1 MEEIDFEASNR
12 LQNAN
17 TYGDI
22 SFSDIDFE
30 ASNSLRN
37 DALRKLYPR
46 EADAVDMGVIIG
58 TELLGTVLGGIAT
71 GGSPLGFAGGSALGN
86 YLSQQYRI
94 NQGLQSDIGLG
105 ELGAA
110 TVLGGV
116 PVGKF
121 ANVGMAG
128 KTAIR
133 AGQGAGLATG
143 ELLARTFIDEDRA
156 PTQEEIATTLLFGG
170 AFGGTLGAVEA
181 KFLKDL
187 GLPAEEG
194 QKRLEFKEA
203 VQEQVREAG
212 GASNYEVGRPVGFF
226 TFRDPQGNFTFKDP
240 DTTELTAA
248 TSLDPVTGLGPRRL
262 RQLDQPQ
269 LPGPRGLGGPQQARI
284 GQSRTLTDD
293 GVIEVDAIPVEDYAE
308 GLLSGIENKLL
319 LESEDMIK
327 GISSGQELSPEMQNL
342 KKAFEAK
349 LASDNEIFTG
359 VNPIVA
365 KGNIGDT
372 RRLREIDEE
381 IAKLDH
387 LGSAGEQGDIA
398 LGLRRPPTVNPN
410 LTKLSDD
417 AFDAVEI
424 KARKELDKLEDNYFN
439 QGGMEQNNL
448 GLKRKL
454 AAAQDAYSA
463 VELEKFRRQIAG
475 EEPWFIASEF
485 RTLAG
490 GTQNAETVF
499 KLALLGETVKKRGI
513 QQELFDELNAN
524 VGKDINA
531 QEVFADQINKAK
543 LATERFKKKNLTQ
556 KVPLSKQR
564 KQLEKE
570 KRALERKHNIVQNVL
585 LGGAGVSAAAS
596 MFTEDEEASGSS
608 LAMAGLLGFFGIR
621 KNKQV
626 TEALAKGAR
635 KGEAQNARDEAIRAK
650 GGIPD
655 PDPEPIGRAAV
666 EAERRQAAG
675 DRIPARRIAPKDD
688 IKRSYSDELIKQL
701 EETNDPNIQ
710 NMLTEELAERA
721 SRNTARGRRL
731 RNKLFNIVTK
741 NPEISDETFNA
752 INIARDTPLGTQ
764 KTNQDVRG
772 YSQAKNAE
780 LVQLAKNG
788 DPEALKQIRKR
799 AAKNPKTKK
808 LVEREGLITGLL
820 TTGTGAI
827 ALMEMMDDDDDSVS
841 RASLGGFELLVALA
855 LSAFG
860 YRQAK
865 KYIKSAEFKK
875 AKAQI
880 KANPSAAEPD
890 IIKQAR
896 IDQTL
901 ERNPFAPPGEFKEA
915 MKSAQDFVRNAL
927 QPMSRTLK
935 NINKALPAV
944 FRKHEGEIATKT
956 REYMDKVSPFIVS
969 MTKRLKD
976 NPNKQRLFKQYL
988 LNGEYTKISDEIL
1001 TPNAPQVLFDQMGE
1015 MRKSLDD
1022 LRSYARQ
1029 RGGIDVGYIEAY
1041 FPRKIKNYNHFRKAL
1056 DEEEGLGGIRTEL
1069 DKALDDYAAKNNISS
1084 RDAIPTD
1091 EAAEVVS
1098 RALRTPPSGGMT
1110 PGNVKMRS
1118 IESVSPRILDAYADP
1133 AEALGDYVQRMVQAT
1148 ERRNFLLRKPDAS
1161 GSKVGFQGSQDTINA
1176 DLGMRMEVSED
1187 MVGALADRLRRENKL
1202 SQEDVDKLKEVI
1214 RARFNSKTV
1223 SPFFQGVKNA
1233 NYIAVMGNFG
1243 SAITQL
1249 GDLAYSIHFN
1259 GFDNTFKT
1267 LFNRKDN
1274 FDFVK
1279 HFGLSDSSIDAVTSS
1294 KGLSKVLDDVFTFT
1308 QLKRL
1313 DQLGKNTTMNA
1324 SWKKFKAQAQK
1335 DAPGLRDELAPVFGK
1350 ERAGQMVNQLQQ
1362 SNPASKNLPKAVEEL
1377 IWYKFLDLSPATLGE
1392 MPLYYNTSG
1401 NMRIAYMLKSFT
1413 LKQFDVFREAGS
1425 RDIEKAKLL
1434 YKEGKT
1440 REAVKSATKG
1450 MNKVLGLAV
1459 VFAAA
1464 NASTD
1469 VIKDMMYGRPIK
1481 KNDLLADNAL
1491 KLLGINRYLAYKAK
1505 REGIGKAVLETMLP
1519 PMTLFDRGGK
1529 DLDDLLSGKEYKGN
1543 LLQGTPL
1550 DIIYWRYL
1558 GGVDK
1563 VKNMQ

>member
-1 MEEIDFEASNR
+1 MAIRTMSLGEALENGYEVIGPDPIYREEATGFETATS
-12 LQNAN
+12 
-17 TYGDI
+17 
-22 SFSDIDFE
+22 
-30 ASNSLRN
+30 
-37 DALRKLYPR
+37 
-46 EADAVDMGVIIG
+46 IG
-58 TELLGTVLGGIAT
+58 LEVVPAILGGVLGG
-71 GGSPLGFAGGSALGN
+71 LAGGAAGSAAGN

-94 NQGLQSDIGLG
+94 GRGLQDDVGLG

-116 PVGKF
+116 GVGRL
-121 ANVGMAG
+121 AGMGAVGR
-128 KTAIR
+128 TATR
-133 AGQGAGLATG
+133 AAQGSGLAG
-143 ELLARTFIDEDRA
+143 AELTARTFIDEGRA
-156 PTQEEIATTLLFGG
+156 PTKDEIATTLLFGG
-170 AFGGTLGAVEA
+170 VFGGGLGAVEA

-203 VQEQVREAG
+203 VQEQVKEAG

-226 TFRDPQGNFTFKDP
+226 TFRDPQGNFTFRDP

-248 TSLDPVTGLGPRRL
+248 TALAPNTGLGPRRL

-269 LPGPRGLGGPQQARI
+269 LPGPRGLGGPQQARV

-293 GVIEVDAIPVEDYAE
+293 GIIEVDAIPVEDYAE

-327 GISSGQELSPEMQNL
+327 GISSGQELTPEMQNL
-342 KKAFEAK
+342 RKAFEGK

-372 RRLREIDEE
+372 RRLREIDE
-381 IAKLDH
+381 
-387 LGSAGEQGDIA
+387 
-398 LGLRRPPTVNPN
+398 
-410 LTKLSDD
+410 
-417 AFDAVEI
+417 
-424 KARKELDKLEDNYFN
+424 
-439 QGGMEQNNL
+439 
-448 GLKRKL
+448 
-454 AAAQDAYSA
+454 
-463 VELEKFRRQIAG
+463 QIAR
-475 EEPWFIASEF
+475 ISH
-485 RTLAG
+485 
-490 GTQNAETVF
+490 
-499 KLALLGETVKKRGI
+499 RG
-513 QQELFDELNAN
+513 
-524 VGKDINA
+524 KS
-531 QEVFADQINKAK
+531 
-543 LATERFKKKNLTQ
+543 T
-556 KVPLSKQR
+556 KQR

-585 LGGAGVSAAAS
+585 LGGAGVASTAS

-608 LAMAGLLGFFGIR
+608 LAMAGFLGFFGMR
-621 KNKQV
+621 KSKKVTDAMARGANK
-626 TEALAKGAR
+626 AKA
-635 KGEAQNARDEAIRAK
+635 KNASDEAIRAK
-650 GGIPD
+650 GNIPT

-666 EAERRQAAG
+666 EAERRQAAS
-675 DRIPARRIAPKDD
+675 DRIPAKRVAPVDD
-688 IKRSYSDELIKQL
+688 IKRFYSDELIKQL
-701 EETNDPNIQ
+701 EESNDPNIQ
-710 NMLTEELAERA
+710 NIIAEELSERA
-721 SRNTARGRRL
+721 SRETPRGRAL
-731 RNKLFNIVTK
+731 KEKLFRIVTT
-741 NPEISDETFNA
+741 NREISDGTFNA
-752 INIARDTPLGTQ
+752 LNRARDAPPGTQ
-764 KTNQDVRG
+764 NTIPNVRG
-772 YSQAKNAE
+772 VSQAKNAE

-788 DPEALKQIRKR
+788 DPEALQEIRKR

-827 ALMEMMDDDDDSVS
+827 ALMEMMEDKDDSVS
-841 RASLGGFELLVALA
+841 RASLGGFELLLALA
-855 LSAFG
+855 LGTFG
-860 YRQAK
+860 YRQTK
-865 KYIKSAEFKK
+865 KYIKTAEFKK

-901 ERNPFAPPGEFKEA
+901 ERNPFAPPGDFKEA
-915 MKSAQDFVRNAL
+915 MKSAQDFVTNAL
-927 QPMSRTLK
+927 VPMSRTLK

-1001 TPNAPQVLFDQMGE
+1001 TPNAPQALFDQMGE
-1015 MRKSLDD
+1015 MRRSLDD

-1029 RGGIDVGYIEAY
+1029 RGGLDVGYIEAY
-1041 FPRKIKNYNHFRKAL
+1041 FPRKIRNYNHFRKAL

-1069 DKALDDYAAKNNISS
+1069 DKALDDYAAKNNFSS
-1084 RDAIPTD
+1084 IDAIPTD

-1098 RALRTPPSGGMT
+1098 RTLRTPPSGGMT

-1279 HFGLSDSSIDAVTSS
+1279 HFGLSDSSIDAATST

-1335 DAPGLRDELAPVFGK
+1335 DAPGLRDELVPVFGR
-1350 ERAGQMVNQLQQ
+1350 ERAGEMVKQLQQ

-1481 KNDLLADNAL
+1481 KDELLADNIL
-1491 KLLGINRYLAYKAK
+1491 KLAGINRYLSFKAK

-1529 DLDDLLSGKEYKGN
+1529 DLDDFVSGKEYKGN
-1543 LLQGTPL
+1543 LFQGTPL

>member
-1 MEEIDFEASNR
+1 MDEIDIEATEN
-12 LQNAN
+12 
-17 TYGDI
+17 Y
-22 SFSDIDFE
+22 
-30 ASNSLRN
+30 LRN
-37 DALRKLYPR
+37 SNTIDIEATEQYYSAPFQYAEAR

-58 TELLGTVLGGIAT
+58 TELLGTVLGGVWT
-71 GGSPLGFAGGSALGN
+71 GGNPLGFAGGSALGN

-94 NQGLQSDIGLG
+94 GRGLQDDVGRG
-105 ELGAA
+105 ELVAA

-116 PVGKF
+116 GVGKL
-121 ANVGMAG
+121 AGMGAVGR
-128 KTAIR
+128 TATR
-133 AGQGAGLATG
+133 AAQGAGLAG
-143 ELLARTFIDEDRA
+143 AELTARTFIDEGRA
-156 PTQEEIATTLLFGG
+156 PTKDEIATTLLFGG
-170 AFGGTLGAVEA
+170 VFGGGLGAVEA

-187 GLPAEEG
+187 GLPAQEG

-203 VQEQVREAG
+203 VQEQVKEAG

-226 TFRDPQGNFTFKDP
+226 TFRDPQGNFTFRDP

-248 TSLDPVTGLGPRRL
+248 TALAPNTGLGPRRL

-293 GVIEVDAIPVEDYAE
+293 GIIEVDAIPVEDYAE

-327 GISSGQELSPEMQNL
+327 GISSGQELTPEMQNL
-342 KKAFEAK
+342 RKAFEGK

-372 RRLREIDEE
+372 RRLREIDE
-381 IAKLDH
+381 
-387 LGSAGEQGDIA
+387 
-398 LGLRRPPTVNPN
+398 
-410 LTKLSDD
+410 
-417 AFDAVEI
+417 
-424 KARKELDKLEDNYFN
+424 
-439 QGGMEQNNL
+439 
-448 GLKRKL
+448 
-454 AAAQDAYSA
+454 
-463 VELEKFRRQIAG
+463 QIAR
-475 EEPWFIASEF
+475 ISH
-485 RTLAG
+485 
-490 GTQNAETVF
+490 
-499 KLALLGETVKKRGI
+499 RG
-513 QQELFDELNAN
+513 
-524 VGKDINA
+524 KS
-531 QEVFADQINKAK
+531 
-543 LATERFKKKNLTQ
+543 T
-556 KVPLSKQR
+556 KQR

-596 MFTEDEEASGSS
+596 MFTEEEENELSRAGIGGDVGKAIAVG
-608 LAMAGLLGFFGIR
+608 LAAVGLRGKVKI
-621 KNKQV
+621 KNF
-626 TEALAKGAR
+626 ESAAKGIKVGQA
-635 KGEAQNARDEAIRAK
+635 KNASDEAIRAK
-650 GGIPD
+650 GGTPP

-666 EAERRQAAG
+666 EAERRQAAS
-675 DRIPARRIAPKDD
+675 DRIPAKRIAPVDD
-688 IKRSYSDELIKQL
+688 IKRFHSPELIKQL
-701 EETNDPNIQ
+701 EESNDPYIQ
-710 NMLTEELAERA
+710 NIIVAELSERA
-721 SRNTARGRRL
+721 SRETPRGRRL
-731 RNKLFNIVTK
+731 RKQLFEIVTT
-741 NPEISDETFNA
+741 NREISDDTKNALNIA
-752 INIARDTPLGTQ
+752 INAPPGTQ
-764 KTNQDVRG
+764 NTNPDVRG
-772 YSQAKNAE
+772 VKQAKNAE

-788 DPEALKQIRKR
+788 DPEALQEIRKR

-827 ALMEMMDDDDDSVS
+827 ALMEMMEDEDDSVS
-841 RASLGGFELLVALA
+841 RASLGGFELLLALA
-855 LSAFG
+855 LGTFG
-860 YRQAK
+860 YRQTK
-865 KYIKSAEFKK
+865 KYIKTAEFKK

-901 ERNPFAPPGEFKEA
+901 ERNPFAPPGDFKEA
-915 MKSAQDFVRNAL
+915 MKSAQDFVTNAL
-927 QPMSRTLK
+927 VPMSRTLK

-1001 TPNAPQVLFDQMGE
+1001 TPNAPQALFDQMGE
-1015 MRKSLDD
+1015 MRRSLDD

-1029 RGGIDVGYIEAY
+1029 RGGLDVGYIEAY
-1041 FPRKIKNYNHFRKAL
+1041 FPRKIRNYNHFRKAL

-1069 DKALDDYAAKNNISS
+1069 DKALDDYAAKNNFSS
-1084 RDAIPTD
+1084 IDAIPTD

-1098 RALRTPPSGGMT
+1098 RTLRTPPSGGMT

-1279 HFGLSDSSIDAVTSS
+1279 HFGLSDSSIDAATST

-1335 DAPGLRDELAPVFGK
+1335 DAPGLRDELVPVFGR
-1350 ERAGQMVNQLQQ
+1350 ERAGEMVKQLQQ

-1481 KNDLLADNAL
+1481 KDELLADNIL
-1491 KLLGINRYLAYKAK
+1491 KLAGINRYLSFKAK

-1529 DLDDLLSGKEYKGN
+1529 DLDDFVSGKEYKGN
-1543 LLQGTPL
+1543 LFQGTPL

>member
-94 NQGLQSDIGLG
+94 NQGLQSDVGLG

-143 ELLARTFIDEDRA
+143 ELLARTYIDEDRA

-170 AFGGTLGAVEA
+170 VFGGTLGAVEA
-181 KFLKDL
+181 KFLKDGTGVDL
-187 GLPAEEG
+187 KPGMTRPEVKDAL
-194 QKRLEFKEA
+194 
-203 VQEQVREAG
+203 
-212 GASNYEVGRPVGFF
+212 ASNIKDKGGVENASVGNPLVKEILETNDRIAKARQEYYNTPDPFAGSADEVA
-226 TFRDPQGNFTFKDP
+226 GNV
-240 DTTELTAA
+240 L
-248 TSLDPVTGLGPRRL
+248 
-262 RQLDQPQ
+262 Q
-269 LPGPRGLGGPQQARI
+269 
-284 GQSRTLTDD
+284 
-293 GVIEVDAIPVEDYAE
+293 
-308 GLLSGIENKLL
+308 GIENKLL
-319 LESEDMIK
+319 KETEQAIGEIDNPVQGGILEQLKFDNQSRD
-327 GISSGQELSPEMQNL
+327 NL
-342 KKAFEAK
+342 RNAFNAK

-365 KGNIGDT
+365 KGNIADT

-381 IAKLDH
+381 IAKIDH
-387 LGSAGEQGDIA
+387 
-398 LGLRRPPTVNPN
+398 
-410 LTKLSDD
+410 
-417 AFDAVEI
+417 
-424 KARKELDKLEDNYFN
+424 
-439 QGGMEQNNL
+439 
-448 GLKRKL
+448 
-454 AAAQDAYSA
+454 
-463 VELEKFRRQIAG
+463 
-475 EEPWFIASEF
+475 
-485 RTLAG
+485 
-490 GTQNAETVF
+490 
-499 KLALLGETVKKRGI
+499 RG
-513 QQELFDELNAN
+513 
-524 VGKDINA
+524 KS
-531 QEVFADQINKAK
+531 
-543 LATERFKKKNLTQ
+543 T
-556 KVPLSKQR
+556 KQR

-585 LGGAGVSAAAS
+585 LGGAGVASVGS

-608 LAMAGLLGFFGIR
+608 LAMAGFLGFFGIR
-621 KNKQV
+621 KSKKVTDAMARGANK
-626 TEALAKGAR
+626 AKA
-635 KGEAQNARDEAIRAK
+635 KNASDEAIRAK
-650 GGIPD
+650 GGTPT
-655 PDPEPIGRAAV
+655 PEPEPIGRAAV
-666 EAERRQAAG
+666 EAERKQVASS
-675 DRIPARRIAPKDD
+675 DRIPAKRIASVDD
-688 IKRSYSDELIKQL
+688 IKRYYSDELIEQL
-701 EETNDPNIQ
+701 ENTNDPNLQ
-710 NMLTEELAERA
+710 NIFAEELAERA
-721 SRNTARGRRL
+721 SRQTPRGRAL
-731 RNKLFNIVTK
+731 RDKLLKISLSERNLDVGTFSILNK
-741 NPEISDETFNA
+741 
-752 INIARDTPLGTQ
+752 ARNTPPGTQ
-764 KTNQDVRG
+764 KINPNVRG
-772 YSQAKNAE
+772 LSQANKFE
-780 LVQLAKNG
+780 LAQAARNG
-788 DPEALKQIRKR
+788 DEQAVEEIRKR
-799 AAKNPKTKK
+799 AAKNPRTKK
-808 LVEREGLITGLL
+808 FFEKEGLITGLL

-841 RASLGGFELLVALA
+841 RASLGGGELLIALA
-855 LSAFG
+855 LGTLG
-860 YRQAK
+860 YKGAK
-865 KYIKSAEFKK
+865 KFTKSAEFKK

-901 ERNPFAPPGEFKEA
+901 ERNPFAPPSEFKEA

-944 FRKHEGEIATKT
+944 FRKHEKEIAVRT

-1041 FPRKIKNYNHFRKAL
+1041 FPRKIKNYSHFRKAL

-1069 DKALDDYAAKNNISS
+1069 DKALDDYAANNNFSS

-1118 IESVSPRILDAYADP
+1118 IESVSPKILDAYADP

-1279 HFGLSDSSIDAVTSS
+1279 HFGLSDSSIDAATSTQ
-1294 KGLSKVLDDVFTFT
+1294 GLSKVLDNVFTFT

-1335 DAPGLRDELAPVFGK
+1335 DAPGLADELAPVFGR
-1350 ERAGQMVNQLQQ
+1350 ERAGEMVKQLQQ

-1469 VIKDMMYGRPIK
+1469 VIKDLMYGRPIK
-1481 KNDLLADNAL
+1481 KDELLADNIL
-1491 KLLGINRYLAYKAK
+1491 KLAGINRYLSFKAK

-1519 PMTLFDRGGK
+1519 PMTIFDRGGK
-1529 DLDDLLSGKEYKGN
+1529 DLDDFVSGKEYKGN
-1543 LLQGTPL
+1543 LFQGTPL

>member
-22 SFSDIDFE
+22 SFRDIDFE

-37 DALRKLYPR
+37 DAFRKLYPR

-58 TELLGTVLGGIAT
+58 TELLGTVLGGVFT

-116 PVGKF
+116 GVGKL
-121 ANVGMAG
+121 AGMGAAG
-128 KTAIR
+128 RTATR
-133 AGQGAGLATG
+133 AAQGAGLAG
-143 ELLARTFIDEDRA
+143 AELTARTFIDEDRA

-170 AFGGTLGAVEA
+170 VFGGGLGAVEA

-203 VQEQVREAG
+203 VQEQVKEAG

-226 TFRDPQGNFTFKDP
+226 TFRDPQGNFTFRDP
-240 DTTELTAA
+240 DTTELTTA
-248 TSLDPVTGLGPRRL
+248 TALDPNTGLGPRRL

-269 LPGPRGLGGPQQARI
+269 LPGPRGLGSPQQARI

-293 GVIEVDAIPVEDYAE
+293 GIIEVDAIPVEDYAE

-327 GISSGQELSPEMQNL
+327 GISSGQELTPEMQDL
-342 KKAFEAK
+342 RKAFEAK
-349 LASDNEIFTG
+349 LASDNEIFT
-359 VNPIVA
+359 NPIVA

-372 RRLREIDEE
+372 RRLREIDTE

-387 LGSAGEQGDIA
+387 
-398 LGLRRPPTVNPN
+398 
-410 LTKLSDD
+410 
-417 AFDAVEI
+417 
-424 KARKELDKLEDNYFN
+424 
-439 QGGMEQNNL
+439 
-448 GLKRKL
+448 
-454 AAAQDAYSA
+454 
-463 VELEKFRRQIAG
+463 
-475 EEPWFIASEF
+475 
-485 RTLAG
+485 
-490 GTQNAETVF
+490 
-499 KLALLGETVKKRGI
+499 RG
-513 QQELFDELNAN
+513 
-524 VGKDINA
+524 KS
-531 QEVFADQINKAK
+531 
-543 LATERFKKKNLTQ
+543 T
-556 KVPLSKQR
+556 KQR

-596 MFTEDEEASGSS
+596 MFTEEEENELSRAGFGGDVTKLIAVG
-608 LAMAGLLGFFGIR
+608 LAAAGLKGKLKS
-621 KNKQV
+621 KNLV
-626 TEALAKGAR
+626 DAAKGAR
-635 KGEAQNARDEAIRAK
+635 KGQAKNASDEAIRAK
-650 GGIPD
+650 GGIPS
-655 PDPEPIGRAAV
+655 PDPAPIGRAAV
-666 EAERRQAAG
+666 EAEIIQVSSNKT
-675 DRIPARRIAPKDD
+675 PARRLNSADD
-688 IKRSYSDELIKQL
+688 IKRFYSDELLDFLKK
-701 EETNDPNIQ
+701 ETNPNIQ
-710 NMLTEELAERA
+710 TIFLEELLERA
-721 SRNTARGRRL
+721 SRDTPRGRRL
-731 RNKLFNIVTK
+731 LKKLTELSNTGEFDSTAGGQVSVGLNQ
-741 NPEISDETFNA
+741 P
-752 INIARDTPLGTQ
+752 
-764 KTNQDVRG
+764 KTNPDVQG
-772 YSQAKNAE
+772 LNQANKFQLAE
-780 LVQLAKNG
+780 LARNG
-788 DPEALKQIRKR
+788 DDKAIQEIRKR
-799 AAKNPKTKK
+799 AAKNPRTKTFF
-808 LVEREGLITGLL
+808 EREGLITGLL

-827 ALMEMMDDDDDSVS
+827 ALLEMMEDDDDSVS
-841 RASLGGFELLVALA
+841 RASLGGFELLIALA
-855 LSAFG
+855 AGTFG
-860 YRQAK
+860 YRGAK
-865 KYIKSAEFKK
+865 KFIKSAEFKK

-901 ERNPFAPPGEFKEA
+901 ERNAFAPPGEIKEA

-927 QPMSRTLK
+927 VPMSRTLK

-944 FRKHEGEIATKT
+944 FRRHEGEIATKT

-1001 TPNAPQVLFDQMGE
+1001 TPNAPQVLFDQMAE

-1041 FPRKIKNYNHFRKAL
+1041 FPRKIKNYSHFRKAL
-1056 DEEEGLGGIRTEL
+1056 DEEEGLSGIRTEL
-1069 DKALDDYAAKNNISS
+1069 DKALDDYAAKNNFGSK
-1084 RDAIPTD
+1084 DAISTD

-1098 RALRTPPSGGMT
+1098 RTLRTPPSGGMT

-1118 IESVSPRILDAYADP
+1118 IESVSPKILDAYADP

-1249 GDLAYSIHFN
+1249 GDLAYSMHFN

-1279 HFGLSDSSIDAVTSS
+1279 HFGLSDSSIDAATSTQ
-1294 KGLSKVLDDVFTFT
+1294 GLSKVLDNVFTFT

-1335 DAPGLRDELAPVFGK
+1335 DAPGLRDELAPVFGR
-1350 ERAGQMVNQLQQ
+1350 ERAGDMVKQLQQ

-1469 VIKDMMYGRPIK
+1469 VIKDLMYGRPIK
-1481 KNDLLADNAL
+1481 KDELLADNIL
-1491 KLLGINRYLAYKAK
+1491 KLAGINRYLSFKAK

-1529 DLDDLLSGKEYKGN
+1529 DLDDFVSGKEYKGN
-1543 LLQGTPL
+1543 LFQGTPL

>member
-1 MEEIDFEASNR
+1 MKLSEYYQQYGEILDETKSKEKEPFTYTNYEDLKKYVDAAGGSDLEAR
-12 LQNAN
+12 QQA
-17 TYGDI
+17 
-22 SFSDIDFE
+22 E
-30 ASNSLRN
+30 A
-37 DALRKLYPR
+37 APFQYAEAR

-71 GGSPLGFAGGSALGN
+71 GGNPLGFAGGSALGN

-94 NQGLQSDIGLG
+94 GRGLQDDVGLG

-116 PVGKF
+116 GVGRL
-121 ANVGMAG
+121 AGMGAAG
-128 KTAIR
+128 RTATR
-133 AGQGAGLATG
+133 AAQGAGLAG
-143 ELLARTFIDEDRA
+143 AELTARTFIDEDRA

-170 AFGGTLGAVEA
+170 VFGGTLGAVEA

-203 VQEQVREAG
+203 VQEQVKEAG

-226 TFRDPQGNFTFKDP
+226 TFRDPQGNFTFRDP

-248 TSLDPVTGLGPRRL
+248 TALDPNTGLGPRRL

-293 GVIEVDAIPVEDYAE
+293 GIIEVDAIPVEDYAE

-327 GISSGQELSPEMQNL
+327 GISSGQELTPEMQNL
-342 KKAFEAK
+342 RKAFESK

-372 RRLREIDEE
+372 RRLRELDEE
-381 IAKLDH
+381 LAKIDH
-387 LGSAGEQGDIA
+387 
-398 LGLRRPPTVNPN
+398 
-410 LTKLSDD
+410 
-417 AFDAVEI
+417 
-424 KARKELDKLEDNYFN
+424 
-439 QGGMEQNNL
+439 
-448 GLKRKL
+448 
-454 AAAQDAYSA
+454 
-463 VELEKFRRQIAG
+463 
-475 EEPWFIASEF
+475 
-485 RTLAG
+485 
-490 GTQNAETVF
+490 
-499 KLALLGETVKKRGI
+499 RG
-513 QQELFDELNAN
+513 
-524 VGKDINA
+524 KS
-531 QEVFADQINKAK
+531 
-543 LATERFKKKNLTQ
+543 T
-556 KVPLSKQR
+556 KQR

-635 KGEAQNARDEAIRAK
+635 KGEAQNASDEAIRAK

-675 DRIPARRIAPKDD
+675 DRIPAKRIAPIDD

-710 NMLTEELAERA
+710 NIIVEELAQRA
-721 SRNTARGRRL
+721 SRDTARGRAL

-752 INIARDTPLGTQ
+752 INIAREAPVSLTGTQ
-764 KTNQDVRG
+764 KTNPDVRG
-772 YSQAKNAE
+772 YSQANKF
-780 LVQLAKNG
+780 QLAQAAQSG
-788 DPEALKQIRKR
+788 DEAALQEIRKR
-799 AAKNPKTKK
+799 AAKNPRTKK
-808 LVEREGLITGLL
+808 FFEKEGLITGLL

-827 ALMEMMDDDDDSVS
+827 ALMEMMEDEDDSVS
-841 RASLGGFELLVALA
+841 RASLGGFELLTALA

-1041 FPRKIKNYNHFRKAL
+1041 FPRKIKNYSHFRKTL
-1056 DEEEGLGGIRTEL
+1056 DGEEGLSGIRTEL

-1098 RALRTPPSGGMT
+1098 RTLRTPPSGGMT

-1118 IESVSPRILDAYADP
+1118 IESVSPKILDAYADP

-1279 HFGLSDSSIDAVTSS
+1279 HFGLSDSSIDAATSS

-1335 DAPGLRDELAPVFGK
+1335 DAPGLRDELAPVFGR
-1350 ERAGQMVNQLQQ
+1350 ERAGEMVKQLQQ

>member
-1 MEEIDFEASNR
+1 
-12 LQNAN
+12 
-17 TYGDI
+17 
-22 SFSDIDFE
+22 
-30 ASNSLRN
+30 
-37 DALRKLYPR
+37 
-46 EADAVDMGVIIG
+46 
-58 TELLGTVLGGIAT
+58 
-71 GGSPLGFAGGSALGN
+71 
-86 YLSQQYRI
+86 
-94 NQGLQSDIGLG
+94 
-105 ELGAA
+105 
-110 TVLGGV
+110 
-116 PVGKF
+116 
-121 ANVGMAG
+121 
-128 KTAIR
+128 
-133 AGQGAGLATG
+133 LA
-143 ELLARTFIDEDRA
+143 
-156 PTQEEIATTLLFGG
+156 Q
-170 AFGGTLGAVEA
+170 
-181 KFLKDL
+181 
-187 GLPAEEG
+187 
-194 QKRLEFKEA
+194 
-203 VQEQVREAG
+203 
-212 GASNYEVGRPVGFF
+212 
-226 TFRDPQGNFTFKDP
+226 
-240 DTTELTAA
+240 
-248 TSLDPVTGLGPRRL
+248 
-262 RQLDQPQ
+262 
-269 LPGPRGLGGPQQARI
+269 
-284 GQSRTLTDD
+284 
-293 GVIEVDAIPVEDYAE
+293 
-308 GLLSGIENKLL
+308 
-319 LESEDMIK
+319 
-327 GISSGQELSPEMQNL
+327 
-342 KKAFEAK
+342 
-349 LASDNEIFTG
+349 
-359 VNPIVA
+359 
-365 KGNIGDT
+365 
-372 RRLREIDEE
+372 
-381 IAKLDH
+381 
-387 LGSAGEQGDIA
+387 
-398 LGLRRPPTVNPN
+398 
-410 LTKLSDD
+410 
-417 AFDAVEI
+417 
-424 KARKELDKLEDNYFN
+424 
-439 QGGMEQNNL
+439 
-448 GLKRKL
+448 
-454 AAAQDAYSA
+454 AAQ
-463 VELEKFRRQIAG
+463 
-475 EEPWFIASEF
+475 
-485 RTLAG
+485 
-490 GTQNAETVF
+490 
-499 KLALLGETVKKRGI
+499 
-513 QQELFDELNAN
+513 
-524 VGKDINA
+524 
-531 QEVFADQINKAK
+531 
-543 LATERFKKKNLTQ
+543 
-556 KVPLSKQR
+556 
-564 KQLEKE
+564 
-570 KRALERKHNIVQNVL
+570 
-585 LGGAGVSAAAS
+585 
-596 MFTEDEEASGSS
+596 SG
-608 LAMAGLLGFFGIR
+608 
-621 KNKQV
+621 
-626 TEALAKGAR
+626 
-635 KGEAQNARDEAIRAK
+635 DEAALQEIR
-650 GGIPD
+650 
-655 PDPEPIGRAAV
+655 R
-666 EAERRQAAG
+666 
-675 DRIPARRIAPKDD
+675 
-688 IKRSYSDELIKQL
+688 
-701 EETNDPNIQ
+701 
-710 NMLTEELAERA
+710 
-721 SRNTARGRRL
+721 
-731 RNKLFNIVTK
+731 
-741 NPEISDETFNA
+741 
-752 INIARDTPLGTQ
+752 
-764 KTNQDVRG
+764 
-772 YSQAKNAE
+772 
-780 LVQLAKNG
+780 
-788 DPEALKQIRKR
+788 R
-799 AAKNPKTKK
+799 AAKNPRTKK
-808 LVEREGLITGLL
+808 FFEKEGLITGLL

-827 ALMEMMDDDDDSVS
+827 ALMEMMEDEDDSVS
-841 RASLGGFELLVALA
+841 RASLGGFELLTALA
-855 LSAFG
+855 LGTLG
-860 YRQAK
+860 YRGAK

-901 ERNPFAPPGEFKEA
+901 ERNAFAPPGEFKEA

-927 QPMSRTLK
+927 VPMSRTLK

-956 REYMDKVSPFIVS
+956 RKYMDKVSPFIVS

-1029 RGGIDVGYIEAY
+1029 RGGLDVGYIEAY

-1069 DKALDDYAAKNNISS
+1069 DKALDDYAANNNFSS
-1084 RDAIPTD
+1084 RDAIPKD

-1098 RALRTPPSGGMT
+1098 RTLRTPPSGGMT

-1118 IESVSPRILDAYADP
+1118 IESVSPKILDAYADP

-1249 GDLAYSIHFN
+1249 GDLAYSMHFN

-1279 HFGLSDSSIDAVTSS
+1279 HFGLSDSSIDAATSS
-1294 KGLSKVLDDVFTFT
+1294 KGLSKVLDNVFTFT

-1335 DAPGLRDELAPVFGK
+1335 DAPGLRDELAPVFGR
-1350 ERAGQMVNQLQQ
+1350 ERAGEMVKQLQQ

-1481 KNDLLADNAL
+1481 KDELLADNAL

>member
-94 NQGLQSDIGLG
+94 NQGLQSDVGLG

-143 ELLARTFIDEDRA
+143 ELLARTYIDEDRA

-170 AFGGTLGAVEA
+170 VFGGTLGAVEA

-187 GLPAEEG
+187 DLPAEEG

-365 KGNIGDT
+365 KGNIADT

-387 LGSAGEQGDIA
+387 
-398 LGLRRPPTVNPN
+398 
-410 LTKLSDD
+410 
-417 AFDAVEI
+417 
-424 KARKELDKLEDNYFN
+424 
-439 QGGMEQNNL
+439 
-448 GLKRKL
+448 
-454 AAAQDAYSA
+454 
-463 VELEKFRRQIAG
+463 
-475 EEPWFIASEF
+475 
-485 RTLAG
+485 
-490 GTQNAETVF
+490 
-499 KLALLGETVKKRGI
+499 RG
-513 QQELFDELNAN
+513 
-524 VGKDINA
+524 KS
-531 QEVFADQINKAK
+531 
-543 LATERFKKKNLTQ
+543 T
-556 KVPLSKQR
+556 KQR

-585 LGGAGVSAAAS
+585 LGGAGVASVGS

-608 LAMAGLLGFFGIR
+608 LAMAGFLGFFGIR
-621 KNKQV
+621 KSKKVTDAMARGANK
-626 TEALAKGAR
+626 AKA
-635 KGEAQNARDEAIRAK
+635 KNASDEAIRAK
-650 GGIPD
+650 GGTPT
-655 PDPEPIGRAAV
+655 PEPEPIGRAAV
-666 EAERRQAAG
+666 EAERKQVASS
-675 DRIPARRIAPKDD
+675 DRIPAKRIASVDD
-688 IKRSYSDELIKQL
+688 IKRYYSDELIEQL
-701 EETNDPNIQ
+701 ENTNDPNLQ
-710 NMLTEELAERA
+710 NIFAEELAERA
-721 SRNTARGRRL
+721 SRQTPRGRAL
-731 RNKLFNIVTK
+731 RDKLLKISLSERNLDVGTFSILNK
-741 NPEISDETFNA
+741 
-752 INIARDTPLGTQ
+752 ARNTPPGTQ
-764 KTNQDVRG
+764 KINPNVRG
-772 YSQAKNAE
+772 LSQANKFE
-780 LVQLAKNG
+780 LAQAARNG
-788 DPEALKQIRKR
+788 DEQAVEEIRKR
-799 AAKNPKTKK
+799 AAKNPRTKK
-808 LVEREGLITGLL
+808 FFEKEGLITGLL

-827 ALMEMMDDDDDSVS
+827 ALMEMMEDEDDSVS
-841 RASLGGFELLVALA
+841 RASLGGFELLTALA

-901 ERNPFAPPGEFKEA
+901 ERNPFAPPSEFKEA
-915 MKSAQDFVRNAL
+915 MKSAMDFVTNAL
-927 QPMSRTLK
+927 VPMSRTLK

-944 FRKHEGEIATKT
+944 FRKHEKEIAVRT

-1015 MRKSLDD
+1015 MRRSLDD
-1022 LRSYARQ
+1022 LRDYARQ
-1029 RGGIDVGYIEAY
+1029 RGGLDVGYIEAY

-1056 DEEEGLGGIRTEL
+1056 DEEEGLGEIRTEL
-1069 DKALDDYAAKNNISS
+1069 DKALDDYAAKNNFSS
-1084 RDAIPTD
+1084 IDAIPTD

-1161 GSKVGFQGSQDTINA
+1161 GSKVGFQGSQDAINA

-1187 MVGALADRLRRENKL
+1187 MVGALADRLRKENKL

-1279 HFGLSDSSIDAVTSS
+1279 HFGLSDSSIDAATSS

-1335 DAPGLRDELAPVFGK
+1335 DAPGLADELAPVFGR
-1350 ERAGQMVNQLQQ
+1350 ERAGEMVKQLQQ

-1481 KNDLLADNAL
+1481 KDELLADNIL
-1491 KLLGINRYLAYKAK
+1491 KLAGINRYLAFKAK
-1505 REGIGKAVLETMLP
+1505 REGVGKAVLETMLP
-1519 PMTLFDRGGK
+1519 PMTIFDRGGK
-1529 DLDDLLSGKEYKGN
+1529 DLDDFVSGKEYKGN
-1543 LLQGTPL
+1543 LFQGTPL

>member
-1 MEEIDFEASNR
+1 MSLGEALENGYEVIGPDPIYREEATAFE
-12 LQNAN
+12 
-17 TYGDI
+17 T
-22 SFSDIDFE
+22 
-30 ASNSLRN
+30 
-37 DALRKLYPR
+37 
-46 EADAVDMGVIIG
+46 GVIIG
-58 TELLGTVLGGIAT
+58 TELLGTVIGGIAT
-71 GGSPLGFAGGSALGN
+71 GGNPLGFAGGSALGN

-94 NQGLQSDIGLG
+94 GRGLQDDVGLG
-105 ELGAA
+105 ELTAA

-116 PVGKF
+116 GVGKL
-121 ANVGMAG
+121 AGMGAAG
-128 KTAIR
+128 RTATR
-133 AGQGAGLATG
+133 AAQGAGLAG
-143 ELLARTFIDEDRA
+143 AELTARTFIDEDRA

-170 AFGGTLGAVEA
+170 VFGGTLGAVEA

-194 QKRLEFKEA
+194 QKRVEFKEA
-203 VQEQVREAG
+203 VQEQVKEAG

-226 TFRDPQGNFTFKDP
+226 TFRDPQGNFTFRDP
-240 DTTELTAA
+240 NTTELTTA
-248 TSLDPVTGLGPRRL
+248 TALDPNTGLGPRRL

-269 LPGPRGLGGPQQARI
+269 LPGPRGLDGPQQARI

-293 GVIEVDAIPVEDYAE
+293 GIIEVDAIPVEDYAE

-327 GISSGQELSPEMQNL
+327 GISSGQELTPEMQNL
-342 KKAFEAK
+342 RKAFESK

-381 IAKLDH
+381 LAKLNH
-387 LGSAGEQGDIA
+387 FGDDVLNQA
-398 LGLRRPPTVNPN
+398 
-410 LTKLSDD
+410 K
-417 AFDAVEI
+417 
-424 KARKELDKLEDNYFN
+424 KELDAEAKIKDAQQAADNESKDFFRD
-439 QGGMEQNNL
+439 ESFNL
-448 GLKRKL
+448 GSLDEEAVKRRARKL
-454 AAAQDAYSA
+454 S
-463 VELEKFRRQIAG
+463 
-475 EEPWFIASEF
+475 
-485 RTLAG
+485 
-490 GTQNAETVF
+490 
-499 KLALLGETVKKRGI
+499 
-513 QQELFDELNAN
+513 
-524 VGKDINA
+524 
-531 QEVFADQINKAK
+531 
-543 LATERFKKKNLTQ
+543 
-556 KVPLSKQR
+556 PLSKQR

-585 LGGAGVSAAAS
+585 LGGAGVAAAAS

-608 LAMAGLLGFFGIR
+608 VAMAGLLGFFGIR
-621 KNKQV
+621 KSKKV
-626 TEALAKGAR
+626 TDALAKGA
-635 KGEAQNARDEAIRAK
+635 KKAQARNASDEAIRAK
-650 GGIPD
+650 GGTPT

-666 EAERRQAAG
+666 EAERRQAAS
-675 DRIPARRIAPKDD
+675 DRIPAKRIAPVDD
-688 IKRSYSDELIKQL
+688 IKRFYSDELIKQL

-710 NMLTEELAERA
+710 NIFAEELSERA
-721 SRNTARGRRL
+721 SRNTPRGRAL
-731 RNKLFNIVTK
+731 KEKLFRIATTDSK
-741 NPEISDETFNA
+741 ISDETFDIVNK
-752 INIARDTPLGTQ
+752 ARDTPPGTQ
-764 KTNQDVRG
+764 KTNPDVRG
-772 YSQAKNAE
+772 VSNSNKF
-780 LVQLAKNG
+780 QLAQAAQSG
-788 DPEALKQIRKR
+788 DEAALQEIRRR
-799 AAKNPKTKK
+799 AAKNPRTKK
-808 LVEREGLITGLL
+808 FFEKEGLITGLL

-827 ALMEMMDDDDDSVS
+827 ALMEMMEDEDDSVS
-841 RASLGGFELLVALA
+841 RASLGGFELLTALA
-855 LSAFG
+855 LGTLG
-860 YRQAK
+860 YRGAK

-901 ERNPFAPPGEFKEA
+901 ERNAFAPPGEFKEA

-927 QPMSRTLK
+927 VPMSRTLK

-956 REYMDKVSPFIVS
+956 RKYMDKVSPFIVS

-1029 RGGIDVGYIEAY
+1029 RGGLDVGYIEAY

-1069 DKALDDYAAKNNISS
+1069 DKALDDYAANNNFSS
-1084 RDAIPTD
+1084 RDAIPKD

-1098 RALRTPPSGGMT
+1098 RTLRTPPSGGMT

-1118 IESVSPRILDAYADP
+1118 IESVSPKILDAYADP

-1249 GDLAYSIHFN
+1249 GDLAYSMHFN

-1279 HFGLSDSSIDAVTSS
+1279 HFGLSDSSIDAATSS
-1294 KGLSKVLDDVFTFT
+1294 KGLSKVLDNVFTFT

-1335 DAPGLRDELAPVFGK
+1335 DAPGLRDELAPVFGR
-1350 ERAGQMVNQLQQ
+1350 ERAGEMVKQLQQ

-1481 KNDLLADNAL
+1481 KDELLADNAL

>member
-1 MEEIDFEASNR
+1 MAIRTMSLGEALENGYEVIGPDPIYREEATGFETA
-12 LQNAN
+12 
-17 TYGDI
+17 I
-22 SFSDIDFE
+22 S
-30 ASNSLRN
+30 
-37 DALRKLYPR
+37 
-46 EADAVDMGVIIG
+46 IG
-58 TELLGTVLGGIAT
+58 LEVVPAILGGIY
-71 GGSPLGFAGGSALGN
+71 GGLPGGAAGSAAGN

-94 NQGLQSDIGLG
+94 GRGLQDDVGLG

-116 PVGKF
+116 GVGRL
-121 ANVGMAG
+121 AGMGAAG
-128 KTAIR
+128 RTATR
-133 AGQGAGLATG
+133 AAQGAGLAG
-143 ELLARTFIDEDRA
+143 AELTARTFIDEDRA

-170 AFGGTLGAVEA
+170 VFGGGLGAVEA

-203 VQEQVREAG
+203 VQEQVKEAG

-226 TFRDPQGNFTFKDP
+226 TFRDPQGNFTFRDP
-240 DTTELTAA
+240 DY
-248 TSLDPVTGLGPRRL
+248 
-262 RQLDQPQ
+262 PQ
-269 LPGPRGLGGPQQARI
+269 LQTRLNVLPQSKFPNAGMDLGLPNKQKGEI
-284 GQSRTLTDD
+284 
-293 GVIEVDAIPVEDYAE
+293 IEVDAIPVEDYAE

-327 GISSGQELSPEMQNL
+327 GISSGQELTPEMQNL
-342 KKAFEAK
+342 RKAFESK

-381 IAKLDH
+381 LAKLNH
-387 LGSAGEQGDIA
+387 RGSAGEQGDIA

-410 LTKLSDD
+410 LTKLNDD

-608 LAMAGLLGFFGIR
+608 VAMAGLLGFFGI
-621 KNKQV
+621 KKSKKV

-635 KGEAQNARDEAIRAK
+635 KGEAKNASDEAIRAK
-650 GGIPD
+650 GGTPE

-675 DRIPARRIAPKDD
+675 DRIPAKRIAPIDD
-688 IKRSYSDELIKQL
+688 IKRFYSDELIKQL

-710 NMLTEELAERA
+710 NIFAEELSERA
-721 SRNTARGRRL
+721 SRNTPRGRAL
-731 RNKLFNIVTK
+731 KEKLFRIATTDSK
-741 NPEISDETFNA
+741 ISDETFDIVNK
-752 INIARDTPLGTQ
+752 ARDTPLGTQ
-764 KTNQDVRG
+764 KTNPDVRG
-772 YSQAKNAE
+772 VSNSNKF
-780 LVQLAKNG
+780 QLAQAAQSG
-788 DPEALKQIRKR
+788 DEAALQEIRRR
-799 AAKNPKTKK
+799 AAKNPRTKK
-808 LVEREGLITGLL
+808 FFEKEGLITGLL

-827 ALMEMMDDDDDSVS
+827 ALLEMMEDDDDSVS
-841 RASLGGFELLVALA
+841 RASLGGFELLTALA
-855 LSAFG
+855 LGTLG
-860 YRQAK
+860 YRGAK

-901 ERNPFAPPGEFKEA
+901 ERNAFAPPGEFKEA

-956 REYMDKVSPFIVS
+956 RKYMDKVSPFIVS

-1029 RGGIDVGYIEAY
+1029 RGGLDVGYIEAY

-1069 DKALDDYAAKNNISS
+1069 DKALDDYAANNNFSS
-1084 RDAIPTD
+1084 RDAIPKD

-1098 RALRTPPSGGMT
+1098 RTLRTPPSGGMT

-1118 IESVSPRILDAYADP
+1118 IESVSPKILDAYADP

-1279 HFGLSDSSIDAVTSS
+1279 HFGLSDSSIDAATSTQ
-1294 KGLSKVLDDVFTFT
+1294 GLSKVLDNVFTFT

-1335 DAPGLRDELAPVFGK
+1335 DAPGLRDELAPVFGR
-1350 ERAGQMVNQLQQ
+1350 ERAGDMVKQLQQ

-1413 LKQFDVFREAGS
+1413 LKQFDVFREAGIE
-1425 RDIEKAKLL
+1425 DIIKSKKLYSEGKKAEAAKL
-1434 YKEGKT
+1434 G
-1440 REAVKSATKG
+1440 SKG
-1450 MNKVLGLAV
+1450 MKNLLGLAV

-1469 VIKDMMYGRPIK
+1469 VIKDLMYGRPIK
-1481 KNDLLADNAL
+1481 KDELLADNIL
-1491 KLLGINRYLAYKAK
+1491 KLAGINRYLAFKAK
-1505 REGIGKAVLETMLP
+1505 REGVGKAVLETMLP
-1519 PMTLFDRGGK
+1519 PMTIFDRGGK
-1529 DLDDLLSGKEYKGN
+1529 DLDDFVSGKEYKGN
-1543 LLQGTPL
+1543 LFQGTPL

>member
-1 MEEIDFEASNR
+1 M
-12 LQNAN
+12 
-17 TYGDI
+17 
-22 SFSDIDFE
+22 
-30 ASNSLRN
+30 
-37 DALRKLYPR
+37 
-46 EADAVDMGVIIG
+46 
-58 TELLGTVLGGIAT
+58 
-71 GGSPLGFAGGSALGN
+71 
-86 YLSQQYRI
+86 
-94 NQGLQSDIGLG
+94 
-105 ELGAA
+105 GAA
-110 TVLGGV
+110 GR
-116 PVGKF
+116 
-121 ANVGMAG
+121 
-128 KTAIR
+128 TATR
-133 AGQGAGLATG
+133 AAQGAGLAG
-143 ELLARTFIDEDRA
+143 AELTARTFIDEDRA

-170 AFGGTLGAVEA
+170 VFGGGLGAVEA

-203 VQEQVREAG
+203 VQEQVKEAG

-226 TFRDPQGNFTFKDP
+226 TFRDPQGNFTFRDS
-240 DTTELTAA
+240 DTTELTTA
-248 TSLDPVTGLGPRRL
+248 TALDPNTGLGPRRL

-269 LPGPRGLGGPQQARI
+269 LPGPRGLGSPQQARI

-293 GVIEVDAIPVEDYAE
+293 GIIEVDAIPVEDYAE

-319 LESEDMIK
+319 LESEDIIK
-327 GISSGQELSPEMQNL
+327 GISSGQELTPEMQDL
-342 KKAFEAK
+342 RKAFEAK
-349 LASDNEIFTG
+349 LASDNEIFT
-359 VNPIVA
+359 NPIVA

-372 RRLREIDEE
+372 RRLREIDTE

-410 LTKLSDD
+410 LTKLNDD

-475 EEPWFIASEF
+475 EEPWFIATEF

-596 MFTEDEEASGSS
+596 MFTEEEENELSRAGFGGDVTKLIAVG
-608 LAMAGLLGFFGIR
+608 LAAAGLKGKLKS
-621 KNKQV
+621 KNLV
-626 TEALAKGAR
+626 DAAKGAR
-635 KGEAQNARDEAIRAK
+635 KGQAKNASDEAIRAK
-650 GGIPD
+650 GGIPS
-655 PDPEPIGRAAV
+655 PDPAPIGRAAV
-666 EAERRQAAG
+666 EAEIIQVSSNKT
-675 DRIPARRIAPKDD
+675 PARRLNSADD
-688 IKRSYSDELIKQL
+688 IKRFYSDELLDFLKK
-701 EETNDPNIQ
+701 ETNPNIQ
-710 NMLTEELAERA
+710 TIFLEELLERA
-721 SRNTARGRRL
+721 SRDTPRGRRL
-731 RNKLFNIVTK
+731 LKKLTELSNTGEFDSTAGGQVSVGLNQ
-741 NPEISDETFNA
+741 P
-752 INIARDTPLGTQ
+752 
-764 KTNQDVRG
+764 KTNPDVQG
-772 YSQAKNAE
+772 LNQANKFQLAE
-780 LVQLAKNG
+780 LARNG
-788 DPEALKQIRKR
+788 DDKAIQEIRKR
-799 AAKNPKTKK
+799 AAKNPRTKTFF
-808 LVEREGLITGLL
+808 EREGLITGLL

-827 ALMEMMDDDDDSVS
+827 ALLEMMEDDDDSVS
-841 RASLGGFELLVALA
+841 RASLGGGELLIALA
-855 LSAFG
+855 LGTLG
-860 YRQAK
+860 YRGAK
-865 KYIKSAEFKK
+865 KFIKSAEFKK

-901 ERNPFAPPGEFKEA
+901 ERNAFAPPGEIKEA
-915 MKSAQDFVRNAL
+915 MKSAQDFVRNAFI
-927 QPMSRTLK
+927 PMSRTLK

-944 FRKHEGEIATKT
+944 FRRHEGEIATKT

-1001 TPNAPQVLFDQMGE
+1001 TPNAPQVLFDQMAE

-1041 FPRKIKNYNHFRKAL
+1041 FPRKIKNYSHFRKAL
-1056 DEEEGLGGIRTEL
+1056 DEEEGLSGIRTEL
-1069 DKALDDYAAKNNISS
+1069 DKALDDYAAKNNFGSK
-1084 RDAIPTD
+1084 DAISTD

-1098 RALRTPPSGGMT
+1098 RTLRTPPSGGMT

-1118 IESVSPRILDAYADP
+1118 IESVSPKILDAYADP

-1249 GDLAYSIHFN
+1249 GDLAYSMHFN

-1279 HFGLSDSSIDAVTSS
+1279 HFGLSDSSIDAATSTQ
-1294 KGLSKVLDDVFTFT
+1294 GLSKVLDNVFTFT

-1335 DAPGLRDELAPVFGK
+1335 DAPGLRDELAPVFGR
-1350 ERAGQMVNQLQQ
+1350 ERAGDMVKQLQQ

-1440 REAVKSATKG
+1440 REAVTSATKG

-1469 VIKDMMYGRPIK
+1469 VIKDLMYGRPIK
-1481 KNDLLADNAL
+1481 KDELLADNIL
-1491 KLLGINRYLAYKAK
+1491 KLAGINRYLSFKAK
-1505 REGIGKAVLETMLP
+1505 REGIGKAILETMLP
-1519 PMTLFDRGGK
+1519 PMTIFDRGGK
-1529 DLDDLLSGKEYKGN
+1529 DLDDFVSGKEYKGN
-1543 LLQGTPL
+1543 LFQGTPL

>member
-1 MEEIDFEASNR
+1 MLDPN
-12 LQNAN
+12 QN
-17 TYGDI
+17 YSFGDTQGALDPSGSY
-22 SFSDIDFE
+22 SFGGTTRE
-30 ASNSLRN
+30 
-37 DALRKLYPR
+37 LYR
-46 EADAVDMGVIIG
+46 EAPQTGMETAVIIG
-58 TELLGTVLGGIAT
+58 AEVLPAILGGIY
-71 GGSPLGFAGGSALGN
+71 GGLPGGAAGSAAGN

-94 NQGLQSDIGLG
+94 GRGLQDDIGRG
-105 ELGAA
+105 ELVAA

-116 PVGKF
+116 GVGKL
-121 ANVGMAG
+121 AGMGAAG
-128 KTAIR
+128 RTATR
-133 AGQGAGLATG
+133 AAQGAGLAG
-143 ELLARTFIDEDRA
+143 AELTARTFIDEKRA

-170 AFGGTLGAVEA
+170 VFGGGLGAVEA

-203 VQEQVREAG
+203 VQEQVKEAG

-226 TFRDPQGNFTFKDP
+226 TFRDPQGNFTFRDP
-240 DTTELTAA
+240 DTTELTTA
-248 TSLDPVTGLGPRRL
+248 TALDPNTGLGPRRL

-269 LPGPRGLGGPQQARI
+269 LPGPRGLGSPQQARI

-293 GVIEVDAIPVEDYAE
+293 GIIEVDAIPVEDYAE

-327 GISSGQELSPEMQNL
+327 GISSGQELTPEMQDL
-342 KKAFEAK
+342 RKAFEAK
-349 LASDNEIFTG
+349 LASDNEIFT
-359 VNPIVA
+359 NPIVA

-372 RRLREIDEE
+372 RRLREIDTE

-387 LGSAGEQGDIA
+387 
-398 LGLRRPPTVNPN
+398 
-410 LTKLSDD
+410 
-417 AFDAVEI
+417 
-424 KARKELDKLEDNYFN
+424 
-439 QGGMEQNNL
+439 
-448 GLKRKL
+448 
-454 AAAQDAYSA
+454 
-463 VELEKFRRQIAG
+463 
-475 EEPWFIASEF
+475 
-485 RTLAG
+485 
-490 GTQNAETVF
+490 
-499 KLALLGETVKKRGI
+499 RG
-513 QQELFDELNAN
+513 
-524 VGKDINA
+524 KS
-531 QEVFADQINKAK
+531 
-543 LATERFKKKNLTQ
+543 T
-556 KVPLSKQR
+556 KQR

-596 MFTEDEEASGSS
+596 MFTEEEENELSRAGFGGDVTKLIAVG
-608 LAMAGLLGFFGIR
+608 LAAAGLKGKLKS
-621 KNKQV
+621 KNLV
-626 TEALAKGAR
+626 DAAKGAR
-635 KGEAQNARDEAIRAK
+635 KGQAQNASDEAIRAK
-650 GGIPD
+650 GGIPS
-655 PDPEPIGRAAV
+655 PDPAPIGRAAV
-666 EAERRQAAG
+666 EAEIIQVSSNKT
-675 DRIPARRIAPKDD
+675 PARRLNSADD
-688 IKRSYSDELIKQL
+688 IKRFYSDELLDFLKK
-701 EETNDPNIQ
+701 ETNPNIQ
-710 NMLTEELAERA
+710 TIFLEELLERA
-721 SRNTARGRRL
+721 SRDTPRGRRL
-731 RNKLFNIVTK
+731 LKKLTELSNTGEFDSTAGGQVSVGLNQ
-741 NPEISDETFNA
+741 P
-752 INIARDTPLGTQ
+752 
-764 KTNQDVRG
+764 KTNPDVQG
-772 YSQAKNAE
+772 LNQANKFQLAE
-780 LVQLAKNG
+780 LARNG
-788 DPEALKQIRKR
+788 DDKAIQEIRKR
-799 AAKNPKTKK
+799 AAKNPRTKTFF
-808 LVEREGLITGLL
+808 EREGLITGLL

-827 ALMEMMDDDDDSVS
+827 ALLEMMEDDDDSVS
-841 RASLGGFELLVALA
+841 RASLGGFELLIALA
-855 LSAFG
+855 AGTFG
-860 YRQAK
+860 YRGAK
-865 KYIKSAEFKK
+865 KFIKSAEFKK

-901 ERNPFAPPGEFKEA
+901 ERNAFAPPGEIKEA

-927 QPMSRTLK
+927 VPMSRTLK

-944 FRKHEGEIATKT
+944 FRRHEGEIATKT

-1001 TPNAPQVLFDQMGE
+1001 TPNAPQVLFDQMAE

-1041 FPRKIKNYNHFRKAL
+1041 FPRKIKNYSHFRKAL
-1056 DEEEGLGGIRTEL
+1056 DEEEGLSGIRTEL
-1069 DKALDDYAAKNNISS
+1069 DKALDDYAAKNNFGSK
-1084 RDAIPTD
+1084 DAISTD

-1098 RALRTPPSGGMT
+1098 RTLRTPPSGGMT

-1118 IESVSPRILDAYADP
+1118 IESVSPKILDAYADP

-1249 GDLAYSIHFN
+1249 GDLAYSMHFN

-1279 HFGLSDSSIDAVTSS
+1279 HFGLSDSSIDAATSTQ
-1294 KGLSKVLDDVFTFT
+1294 GLSKVLDNVFTFT

-1335 DAPGLRDELAPVFGK
+1335 DAPGLRDELAPVFGR
-1350 ERAGQMVNQLQQ
+1350 ERAGDMVKQLQQ

-1413 LKQFDVFREAGS
+1413 LKQFDVFREAGIE
-1425 RDIEKAKLL
+1425 DIIKSKKLYSEGKKAEAAKL
-1434 YKEGKT
+1434 G
-1440 REAVKSATKG
+1440 SKG
-1450 MNKVLGLAV
+1450 MKNLLGLAV

-1469 VIKDMMYGRPIK
+1469 VIKDLMYGRPIK
-1481 KNDLLADNAL
+1481 KDELLADNIL
-1491 KLLGINRYLAYKAK
+1491 KLAGINRYLSFKAK
-1505 REGIGKAVLETMLP
+1505 REGIGKAILETMLP
-1519 PMTLFDRGGK
+1519 PMTIFDRGGK
-1529 DLDDLLSGKEYKGN
+1529 DLDDFVSGKEYKGN
-1543 LLQGTPL
+1543 LFQGTPL

>member
-22 SFSDIDFE
+22 SFRDIDFE

-37 DALRKLYPR
+37 DAFRKLYPR

-58 TELLGTVLGGIAT
+58 TELLGTVLGGVFT

-94 NQGLQSDIGLG
+94 NQGLQSDIGRG
-105 ELGAA
+105 ELVAA

-116 PVGKF
+116 GVGKL
-121 ANVGMAG
+121 AGMGAAG
-128 KTAIR
+128 RTATR
-133 AGQGAGLATG
+133 AAQGAGLAG
-143 ELLARTFIDEDRA
+143 AELTARTFIDEDRA

-170 AFGGTLGAVEA
+170 VFGGGLGAVEA

-203 VQEQVREAG
+203 VQEQVKEAG

-226 TFRDPQGNFTFKDP
+226 TFRDPQGNFTFRDP
-240 DTTELTAA
+240 DY
-248 TSLDPVTGLGPRRL
+248 
-262 RQLDQPQ
+262 PQ
-269 LPGPRGLGGPQQARI
+269 LQTRLNVLPQSKFPNAGMDLGLPNKQKGEI
-284 GQSRTLTDD
+284 
-293 GVIEVDAIPVEDYAE
+293 IEVDAIPVEDYAE

-327 GISSGQELSPEMQNL
+327 GISSGQELTPEMQDL
-342 KKAFEAK
+342 RKAFEAK
-349 LASDNEIFTG
+349 LASDNEIFT
-359 VNPIVA
+359 NPIVA

-372 RRLREIDEE
+372 RRLREIDTE

-387 LGSAGEQGDIA
+387 
-398 LGLRRPPTVNPN
+398 
-410 LTKLSDD
+410 
-417 AFDAVEI
+417 
-424 KARKELDKLEDNYFN
+424 
-439 QGGMEQNNL
+439 
-448 GLKRKL
+448 
-454 AAAQDAYSA
+454 
-463 VELEKFRRQIAG
+463 
-475 EEPWFIASEF
+475 
-485 RTLAG
+485 
-490 GTQNAETVF
+490 
-499 KLALLGETVKKRGI
+499 RG
-513 QQELFDELNAN
+513 
-524 VGKDINA
+524 KS
-531 QEVFADQINKAK
+531 
-543 LATERFKKKNLTQ
+543 T
-556 KVPLSKQR
+556 KQR

-596 MFTEDEEASGSS
+596 MFTEEEEASGSS
-608 LAMAGLLGFFGIR
+608 LAMAGLLGFFGI
-621 KNKQV
+621 KKSKKV
-626 TEALAKGAR
+626 TEALAKGTKKAQ
-635 KGEAQNARDEAIRAK
+635 AQNASDEAIRAK
-650 GGIPD
+650 GGIPS
-655 PDPEPIGRAAV
+655 PDPAPIGRAAV
-666 EAERRQAAG
+666 EAEIIQVSSNKT
-675 DRIPARRIAPKDD
+675 PARRLNSADD
-688 IKRSYSDELIKQL
+688 IKRFYSDELLDFLKK
-701 EETNDPNIQ
+701 ETNPNIQ
-710 NMLTEELAERA
+710 TIFLEELLERA
-721 SRNTARGRRL
+721 SRDTPRGRRL
-731 RNKLFNIVTK
+731 LKKLTELSNTGEFDSTAGGQVSVGLNQ
-741 NPEISDETFNA
+741 P
-752 INIARDTPLGTQ
+752 
-764 KTNQDVRG
+764 KTNPDVQG
-772 YSQAKNAE
+772 LNQANKFQLAE
-780 LVQLAKNG
+780 LARNG
-788 DPEALKQIRKR
+788 DDKAIQEIRKR
-799 AAKNPKTKK
+799 AAKNPRTKTFF
-808 LVEREGLITGLL
+808 EREGLITGLL

-827 ALMEMMDDDDDSVS
+827 ALLEMMEDDDDSVS
-841 RASLGGFELLVALA
+841 RASLGGFELLIALA
-855 LSAFG
+855 AGTFG
-860 YRQAK
+860 YRGAK
-865 KYIKSAEFKK
+865 KFIKSAEFKK

-901 ERNPFAPPGEFKEA
+901 ERNAFAPPGEIKEA
-915 MKSAQDFVRNAL
+915 MKSAQDFVRNAFV
-927 QPMSRTLK
+927 PMSRTLK

-944 FRKHEGEIATKT
+944 FRRHEGEIATKT

-1001 TPNAPQVLFDQMGE
+1001 TPNAPQVLFDQMAE

-1041 FPRKIKNYNHFRKAL
+1041 FPRKIKNYSHFRKAL
-1056 DEEEGLGGIRTEL
+1056 DEEEGLSGIRTEL
-1069 DKALDDYAAKNNISS
+1069 DKALDDYAAKNNFGSK
-1084 RDAIPTD
+1084 DAISTD

-1098 RALRTPPSGGMT
+1098 RTLRTPPSGGMT

-1118 IESVSPRILDAYADP
+1118 IESVSPKILDAYADP

-1249 GDLAYSIHFN
+1249 GDLAYSMHFN

-1279 HFGLSDSSIDAVTSS
+1279 HFGLSDSSIDAATSTQ
-1294 KGLSKVLDDVFTFT
+1294 GLSKVLDNVFTFT

-1335 DAPGLRDELAPVFGK
+1335 DAPGLRDELAPVFGR
-1350 ERAGQMVNQLQQ
+1350 ERAGDMVKQLQQ

-1469 VIKDMMYGRPIK
+1469 VIKDLMYGRPIK
-1481 KNDLLADNAL
+1481 KDELLADNIL
-1491 KLLGINRYLAYKAK
+1491 KLAGINRYLSFKAK

-1529 DLDDLLSGKEYKGN
+1529 DLDDFVSGKEYKGN
-1543 LLQGTPL
+1543 LFQGTPL

>member
-1 MEEIDFEASNR
+1 M
-12 LQNAN
+12 
-17 TYGDI
+17 
-22 SFSDIDFE
+22 
-30 ASNSLRN
+30 
-37 DALRKLYPR
+37 
-46 EADAVDMGVIIG
+46 
-58 TELLGTVLGGIAT
+58 
-71 GGSPLGFAGGSALGN
+71 
-86 YLSQQYRI
+86 
-94 NQGLQSDIGLG
+94 
-105 ELGAA
+105 
-110 TVLGGV
+110 LGGV
-116 PVGKF
+116 GVGKL
-121 ANVGMAG
+121 AGMGAAG
-128 KTAIR
+128 RTATR
-133 AGQGAGLATG
+133 AAQGAGLAG
-143 ELLARTFIDEDRA
+143 AELTARTFIDEDRA

-170 AFGGTLGAVEA
+170 VFGGTLGAVEA
-181 KFLKDL
+181 KFLKDK

-203 VQEQVREAG
+203 VQEQVKEAG

-226 TFRDPQGNFTFKDP
+226 TFRDPQGNFTFRDP

-248 TSLDPVTGLGPRRL
+248 TALDPNTGLGPRRL

-293 GVIEVDAIPVEDYAE
+293 GIIEVDAIPVEDYAE

-327 GISSGQELSPEMQNL
+327 GISSGQELTPEMQDL
-342 KKAFEAK
+342 RKAFEAK

-381 IAKLDH
+381 IAKLDQVA
-387 LGSAGEQGDIA
+387 S
-398 LGLRRPPTVNPN
+398 
-410 LTKLSDD
+410 
-417 AFDAVEI
+417 
-424 KARKELDKLEDNYFN
+424 ELDE
-439 QGGMEQNNL
+439 E
-448 GLKRKL
+448 
-454 AAAQDAYSA
+454 
-463 VELEKFRRQIAG
+463 IAK
-475 EEPWFIASEF
+475 IDH
-485 RTLAG
+485 
-490 GTQNAETVF
+490 
-499 KLALLGETVKKRGI
+499 RG
-513 QQELFDELNAN
+513 
-524 VGKDINA
+524 KS
-531 QEVFADQINKAK
+531 
-543 LATERFKKKNLTQ
+543 T
-556 KVPLSKQR
+556 KQR

-585 LGGAGVSAAAS
+585 LGGAGVASVGS

-608 LAMAGLLGFFGIR
+608 LAMAGFLGFFGMR
-621 KNKQV
+621 KSKKVTDAMARGANK
-626 TEALAKGAR
+626 AKA
-635 KGEAQNARDEAIRAK
+635 KNASDEAIRAK
-650 GGIPD
+650 GDTP
-655 PDPEPIGRAAV
+655 PPEPEPIGRAAV
-666 EAERRQAAG
+666 EAERKQVAAS
-675 DRIPARRIAPKDD
+675 DRIPAKRIAPIDD
-688 IKRSYSDELIKQL
+688 IKRYYSDELIEQL
-701 EETNDPNIQ
+701 EETNDPNLQ
-710 NMLTEELAERA
+710 NIFAEELAERA
-721 SRNTARGRRL
+721 SRNTPRGRALQEKLLKIALSDRSL
-731 RNKLFNIVTK
+731 NAGTFSILNK
-741 NPEISDETFNA
+741 
-752 INIARDTPLGTQ
+752 ARDTPPGTQ
-764 KTNQDVRG
+764 KINQDVGGVSR
-772 YSQAKNAE
+772 ANKFE
-780 LVQLAKNG
+780 
-788 DPEALKQIRKR
+788 LKQAAQSGNQAALQEIRKR
-799 AAKNPKTKK
+799 AAKNPRTKK
-808 LVEREGLITGLL
+808 FFEKEGLITGLL

-827 ALMEMMDDDDDSVS
+827 ALMEMMEDDDDSVS

-855 LSAFG
+855 LGTFG

-901 ERNPFAPPGEFKEA
+901 ERNAFAPPGEFKEA

-944 FRKHEGEIATKT
+944 FRRHEGEIATKT

-1041 FPRKIKNYNHFRKAL
+1041 FPRKIKNYSHFRKTL
-1056 DEEEGLGGIRTEL
+1056 DGEEGLSGIRTEL

-1098 RALRTPPSGGMT
+1098 KALRTPPSGGMT

-1279 HFGLSDSSIDAVTSS
+1279 HFGLSDSSIDALTSS
-1294 KGLSKVLDDVFTFT
+1294 KGLSKVLDNVFTFT
-1308 QLKRL
+1308 QLKKL

-1335 DAPGLRDELAPVFGK
+1335 DAPGLRDELAPVFGR

-1440 REAVKSATKG
+1440 REAVTSATKG

-1481 KNDLLADNAL
+1481 KDELLADNIL
-1491 KLLGINRYLAYKAK
+1491 KLAGINRYLAFKAK
-1505 REGIGKAVLETMLP
+1505 REGVGKAVLETMLP
-1519 PMTLFDRGGK
+1519 PMTIFDRGGK
-1529 DLDDLLSGKEYKGN
+1529 DLDDFVSGKEYKGN
-1543 LLQGTPL
+1543 LFQGTPL